1 MKCPKCGRETQDKT
15 KFCGWCGAD
24 MNNPFQTKE
33 KPIQPEVMDEKDVKR
48 QQSKETNPN
57 PNPMLEPK
65 SKLVAGLLA
74 IFVGGLGIHNFY
86 LGYTQRG
93 IAQLILSTV
102 GSIFIIGPIISWL
115 WALIEGI
122 QIFTGEINKDAN
134 GVRFKD

>member
-15 KFCGWCGAD
+15 KFCGWCGAY
-24 MNNPFQTKE
+24 MRNPFQSKE

-48 QQSKETNPN
+48 QETRNNNPN
-57 PNPMLEPK
+57 PNPLLEPK

-74 IFVGGLGIHNFY
+74 IFVGSFGVHNFY

-93 IAQLILSTV
+93 LIQLLLTTV
-102 GSIFIIGPIISWL
+102 GSIVIVGPIVAGL

-122 QIFTGEINKDAN
+122 QIFIGEINIDAN
-134 GVRFKD
+134 GTKLKD

>member
-15 KFCGWCGAD
+15 KFCAWCGAD
-24 MNNPFQTKE
+24 MNNPFQTRE

-48 QQSKETNPN
+48 QQARNNNAN

-74 IFVGGLGIHNFY
+74 IFVGSFGIHNFY

-93 IAQLILSTV
+93 LIQLLLTTI
-102 GSIFIIGPIISWL
+102 GSIVIVGPIVSGL

-122 QIFTGEINKDAN
+122 QIFIGEINIDAN
-134 GVRFKD
+134 GTKLKD

>member
-24 MNNPFQTKE
+24 MRNPFQSKE

-48 QQSKETNPN
+48 QETRNNNPN

-74 IFVGGLGIHNFY
+74 IFVGSFGVHNFY

-93 IAQLILSTV
+93 LIQLLLTTV
-102 GSIFIIGPIISWL
+102 GSIVIVGPFVAGL

-122 QIFTGEINKDAN
+122 QIFIGEINIDAN
-134 GVRFKD
+134 GTKLKD

>member
-93 IAQLILSTV
+93 LIQLLLSTI
-102 GSIFIIGPIISWL
+102 GSLVFVGPIISWL

-122 QIFTGEINKDAN
+122 QIFTGEINKDAY
-134 GVRFKD
+134 GSKLKD

>member
-1 MKCPKCGRETQDKT
+1 MKCPKCGRETHDKT

-65 SKLVAGLLA
+65 SKLVAGILA

-93 IAQLILSTV
+93 LIQLLLSTIGALLIV
-102 GSIFIIGPIISWL
+102 GPFISWL
-115 WALIEGI
+115 WALIEAI
-122 QIFTGEINKDAN
+122 QIFTGEINKDAY
-134 GVRFKD
+134 GTKLKD